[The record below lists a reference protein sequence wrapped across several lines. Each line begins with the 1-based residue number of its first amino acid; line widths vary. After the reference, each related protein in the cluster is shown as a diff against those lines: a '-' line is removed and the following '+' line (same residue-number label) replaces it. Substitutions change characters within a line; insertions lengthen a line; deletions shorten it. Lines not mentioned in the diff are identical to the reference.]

1 MTVPANQTTTFT
13 TTGLVS
19 ATVPSFLQSRVF
31 SKKGENIVARIEVS
45 QKPAMHTAAAASLSW
60 GAEGTGRHRRSH
72 SRGVIVDIL
81 GEEAPDN
88 GVGSSVG
95 GLHKSASASLL
106 GGPQGGETKI
116 GEMQR
121 ELEKKM
127 RMVEERERELILR
140 ETQLPKVSAEGAG
153 RHRRTHSRGLL
164 EDIEDNP
171 DNIASHKKDDASES
185 SGGVKGITVIKQQL
199 GARERNGDHIP
210 RSYFFVFFALFT
222 VCATGTLLLLMTL
235 FREKVTFGEWVSYY
249 FEG

>member
-1 MTVPANQTTTFT
+1 
-13 TTGLVS
+13 
-19 ATVPSFLQSRVF
+19 
-31 SKKGENIVARIEVS
+31 
-45 QKPAMHTAAAASLSW
+45 MHSAAAASLNW

-88 GVGSSVG
+88 IVG
-95 GLHKSASASLL
+95 GLHKSASGSLL
-106 GGPQGGETKI
+106 GGVQGGETKI

-121 ELEKKM
+121 ELERKM

-185 SGGVKGITVIKQQL
+185 SGGVKVITVIKQQL
-199 GARERNGDHIP
+199 ERNGDHSQ
-210 RSYFFVFFALFT
+210 RSYFFVFFALFM
-222 VCATGTLLLLMTL
+222 VCAMGTLLLLLMTL
-235 FREKVTFGEWVSYY
+235 FREKVTLGEWVSYY